1 MRNFHK
7 AKDIRMRRV
16 WFRRIISLVW
26 LLAAAVSLC
35 HGGIALAV
43 FDLVMGG
50 YFGYHSF
57 LYTKEEK
64 RDGRR

>member
-1 MRNFHK
+1 
-7 AKDIRMRRV
+7 MRRV

-35 HGGIALAV
+35 HGGIALSV

-57 LYTKEEK
+57 LNTKEEK